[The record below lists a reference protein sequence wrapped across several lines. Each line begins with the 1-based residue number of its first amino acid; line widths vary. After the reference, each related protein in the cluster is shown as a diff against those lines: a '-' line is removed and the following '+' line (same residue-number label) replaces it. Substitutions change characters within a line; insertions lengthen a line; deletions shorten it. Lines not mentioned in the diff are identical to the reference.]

1 MRAFSRT
8 SRGGSGGWEPH
19 QAILLLSVCL
29 IVVGVVVGACS
40 AWSAPESPEN
50 AVIHFGTALQ
60 VGTEDEVRERVC
72 SKARGEGLD
81 RPFGYDDLRPLGAG
95 GLEEFGYH
103 GTGVV
108 HEEGNSAVVFGDLTV
123 EGGFDYETWAFELV
137 NEGSWKVCRVRPA
150 TSEELR
156 LVSAERD
163 SPPPTYR
170 RTLCEQDPNA
180 NGCPIEF
187 TITVP
192 AGCATPPPFS
202 AFDETWVYLEGPPLG
217 PGEHAGQVY
226 WESDDMTFIGPDDS
240 LTRFRA
246 IDSAEGDEGGDCG

>member
-1 MRAFSRT
+1 MWHRRWE
-8 SRGGSGGWEPH
+8 RGLAPDRRNRQPAAIWAWALCVVAASG
-19 QAILLLSVCL
+19 L
-29 IVVGVVVGACS
+29 GACS
-40 AWSAPESPEN
+40 AWRAPETPEN

-60 VGTEDEVRERVC
+60 VGTDEEVRDHVC
-72 SKARGEGLD
+72 SKARDEGRA
-81 RPFGYDDLRPLGAG
+81 RPFGYEDLRPLGAG
-95 GLEEFGYH
+95 GSEEFGYH

-108 HEEGNSAVVFGDLTV
+108 REDGDSAVVFGDLTV
-123 EGGFDYETWAFELV
+123 EGGFDYETWAFDLV
-137 NEGSWKVCRVRPA
+137 DEGTWKVCRVRQA

-170 RTLCEQDPNA
+170 RTLCEQNPDA

-192 AGCATPPPFS
+192 AGCVAPPPFQ

-217 PGEHAGQVY
+217 PGEHPGHVY
-226 WESDDMTFIGPDDS
+226 WESDDMTFIGPDNS
-240 LTRFRA
+240 LTRFRS
-246 IDSAEGDEGGDCG
+246 IDAADGDVSGDCG